1 MPTPHRPISPRAA
14 ASPPAV
20 LTPRRPSL
28 RPALSCPQP
37 RSPARSEAA
46 VPPPCFGAH
55 SRGGR
60 NLTRTDAR
68 LPIPQA
74 APRPVSCLGRSR
86 AVACRSR
93 PRAWGRRPPPP
104 WAVGRLSN
112 ARRSEPAGPHLRG
125 GTVASQ
131 SDASASLG
139 SVPPTPPRWGLSCPK
154 TYHRLGNQSW
164 RDAVLRRNKC
174 VRVRFEGFPSEQRSS
189 ILLRGC
195 VGSSLPFSLAV
206 ILALG
211 EVPGKGSFQ
220 ISAFCRAELWTYLG
234 FLQHP
239 SLVGGYDGRAPLP

>member
-1 MPTPHRPISPRAA
+1 MCEIQVSLSTDGVLGAPSHGGPWRPGAASRPGAEPVVAKETRVRGASEVWRRPGRRGGGALPTPHRPISPRAA

-68 LPIPQA
+68 LPIPRA

-112 ARRSEPAGPHLRG
+112 ARRSEPAGPH
-125 GTVASQ
+125 
-131 SDASASLG
+131 
-139 SVPPTPPRWGLSCPK
+139 
-154 TYHRLGNQSW
+154 
-164 RDAVLRRNKC
+164 
-174 VRVRFEGFPSEQRSS
+174 
-189 ILLRGC
+189 
-195 VGSSLPFSLAV
+195 
-206 ILALG
+206 
-211 EVPGKGSFQ
+211 
-220 ISAFCRAELWTYLG
+220 
-234 FLQHP
+234 
-239 SLVGGYDGRAPLP
+239 